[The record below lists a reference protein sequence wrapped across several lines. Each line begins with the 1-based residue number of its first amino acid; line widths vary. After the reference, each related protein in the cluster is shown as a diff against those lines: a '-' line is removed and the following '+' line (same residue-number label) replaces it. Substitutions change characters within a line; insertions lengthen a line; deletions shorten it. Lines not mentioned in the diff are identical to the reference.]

1 MFSFSVPLGKLV
13 RRVSRLRG
21 GGSALPGLVVEK
33 IDPGFMQRTLSTLPH
48 GVAVV
53 SGTNGKTTTTKMVVE
68 LLESQGLKVFTNR
81 TGSNFTRGVAAALLG
96 DVDWRGRLD
105 ADVAVLELDEAH
117 AVHFVNQCPAALQP
131 AAERAPRPAGPLRRD
146 RQDRPAPPAH
156 RLQDHRDRGAEP
168 RGPAGGPDRRY
179 AARAPRS
186 STSAWTTRC

>member
-1 MFSFSVPLGKLV
+1 MPLLGYIQNMVFFSVPLGKLV

-33 IDPGFMQRTLSTLPH
+33 IDPGFMRRTLTTLPH

-96 DVDWRGRLD
+96 EVDWRGRLD
-105 ADVAVLELDEAH
+105 ADVAVLVLDDVRRVAQAAAAGEASELDT
-117 AVHFVNQCPAALQP
+117 VDLQR
-131 AAERAPRPAGPLRRD
+131 ELRTEMFEVMGVC
-146 RQDRPAPPAH
+146 H
-156 RLQDHRDRGAEP
+156 
-168 RGPAGGPDRRY
+168 
-179 AARAPRS
+179 
-186 STSAWTTRC
+186 C

>member
-1 MFSFSVPLGKLV
+1 MLYFSVPLGKLV

-33 IDPGFMQRTLSTLPH
+33 IDPGFMRRTLTTLPH

-96 DVDWRGRLD
+96 EVDWRGRLD

-117 AVHFVNQCPAALQP
+117 AVHFVNRSR
-131 AAERAPRPAGPLRRD
+131 RATA
-146 RQDRPAPPAH
+146 
-156 RLQDHRDRGAEP
+156 
-168 RGPAGGPDRRY
+168 
-179 AARAPRS
+179 
-186 STSAWTTRC
+186 CC